1 MPFWS
6 REAHR
11 RDFMGL
17 DISFEMLDK
26 NIARITLAGELDAS
40 TASAFQKEVEKAAQQ
55 KARRLVLM
63 VTDLEYIAS
72 AGLRVLVFAK
82 QKMGAGVDVYVIGAQ
97 EQVTDTLK
105 KTGLHNSVITLPEYN
120 AAVVEAL

>member
-1 MPFWS
+1 M
-6 REAHR
+6 A
-11 RDFMGL
+11 L

-26 NIARITLAGELDAS
+26 SIARITLTGELDAG

-55 KARRLVLM
+55 KARRLVLV

-82 QKMGAGVDVYVIGAQ
+82 QKMGPGVDVYVIGAQ
-97 EQVTDTLK
+97 EQVMDTIR
-105 KTGLHNSVITLPEYN
+105 KTGLHNSVVALPEYD
-120 AAVVEAL
+120 AAVVEAF